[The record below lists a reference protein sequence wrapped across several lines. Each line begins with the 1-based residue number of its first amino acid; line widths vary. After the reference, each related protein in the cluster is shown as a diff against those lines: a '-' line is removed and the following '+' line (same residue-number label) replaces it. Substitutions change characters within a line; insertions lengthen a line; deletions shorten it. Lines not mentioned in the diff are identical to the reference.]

1 MVNDHGQF
9 EDIRYH
15 GQGQF
20 DIDATRTRSNSI
32 SVRFIYVRFDTDT

>member
-20 DIDATRTRSNSI
+20 DTTRTRSNSKL
-32 SVRFIYVRFDTDT
+32 V